1 MTQFPF
7 IATCEL
13 LSNFLSV
20 TEEVLQENSRKDVAA
35 NKIIFFIIIEVF
47 KLNSY
52 KDTILLK
59 DSIYK
64 CKYFFFKIHSSAN
77 LSPCLQLV
85 FYLKAFLQI
94 VKPFKILNMTTGK
107 INVSVENIFPLIKK
121 FLYSDHEI
129 FLRELISNGTDA
141 TLKLKHLTNIGEAKV
156 EYGNPIIEVKIDK
169 EGKKLHIIDQG
180 IGMTA
185 DEVEKYINQ
194 LAFSGAEEFLEKY
207 KDSAKDSGIIGH
219 FGLGFYSAF
228 MVASKVEIITKSY
241 KDEPAAHWTCDGS
254 PEFSLE
260 PADKTTRGTEIILH
274 IAEDSL
280 EFLEDF
286 KIKELL
292 NKYNKFMPIPIKF
305 GTKTNTL
312 PKPEDAPEDY
322 TPETVETDNIINNP
336 NPAWTKQPADLTE
349 EDYKTFYHELYP
361 MQFEEP
367 LFNIHLNVDYP
378 FNLTGILY
386 FPKLGSDMQI
396 QKDRI
401 QLYQNQVFVTDNVE
415 GIVPEFLT
423 MLKGVIDS
431 PDIPLN
437 VSRSG
442 LQADAAVKKISNYI
456 TRKVADKLKS
466 LFSENR
472 EDFEQ
477 KWNDIKIVLEY
488 GMLSEDKFYEKAG
501 AFVLYPTVEDK
512 YYTLEELKE
521 ALKEKQTD
529 KDGKLVVLYAGNKE
543 AQHSYIE
550 IAKEKGYEVLLLD
563 SPIISHLI
571 QKLESDNKDLT
582 FVRVDSDHI
591 DNLIKKE
598 ETTISKLSE
607 EEQNSLKTVVETVV
621 PKQTYT
627 VQLEALDSQAAPFI
641 ITQPEFMRRMKEM
654 SQTGGGG
661 MFGMG
666 NMPEMYNLVV
676 NTNSPLAST
685 ILNTEDK
692 TNQEHLVKQ
701 ALDLAKLSQNLLK
714 GEALT
719 TFVKRSFEMIK

>member
-1 MTQFPF
+1 
-7 IATCEL
+7 
-13 LSNFLSV
+13 
-20 TEEVLQENSRKDVAA
+20 
-35 NKIIFFIIIEVF
+35 
-47 KLNSY
+47 
-52 KDTILLK
+52 
-59 DSIYK
+59 
-64 CKYFFFKIHSSAN
+64 
-77 LSPCLQLV
+77 
-85 FYLKAFLQI
+85 
-94 VKPFKILNMTTGK
+94 MTTGK

-129 FLRELISNGTDA
+129 FLRELVSNGTDA
-141 TLKLKHLTNIGEAKV
+141 TLKLKHLTSIGEAKV

-169 EGKKLHIIDQG
+169 DAKKLHIIDQG
-180 IGMTA
+180 LGMTA
-185 DEVEKYINQ
+185 EEVEKYINQ
-194 LAFSGAEEFLEKY
+194 VAFSGAEEFLDKY

-228 MVASKVEIITKSY
+228 MVAEKVEIITKSY
-241 KDEPAAHWTCDGS
+241 KEEPAAHWICDGS
-254 PEFSLE
+254 PEFTIE
-260 PADKTTRGTEIILH
+260 PADKTSRGTEIILH

-280 EFLEDF
+280 EFLEEGR
-286 KIKELL
+286 IKSLL

-305 GTKTNTL
+305 GTKKETL

-322 TPETVETDNIINNP
+322 KAETIEVDNIINNP
-336 NPAWTKQPADLTE
+336 TPAWTKQPTELTE
-349 EDYKTFYHELYP
+349 EDYKGFYHELYP

-396 QKDRI
+396 QKDKI
-401 QLYQNQVFVTDNVE
+401 QLYQNQVYVTDNVE

-437 VSRSG
+437 VSRSY
-442 LQADAAVKKISNYI
+442 LQADGAVKKISNYI

-466 LFSENR
+466 LFTENR
-472 EDFEQ
+472 EDFEK

-501 AFVLYPTVEDK
+501 AFVLYPTVDGK
-512 YYTLEELKE
+512 FFTLDELKE
-521 ALKEKQTD
+521 NLKANQTD
-529 KDGKLVVLYAGNKE
+529 KTGKLVVLYAGNKD
-543 AQHSYIE
+543 AQHAYIE

-571 QKLESDNKDLT
+571 QKLEADNENLT
-582 FVRVDSDHI
+582 FTRVDGDHI

-598 ETTISKLSE
+598 DTAISKLSE
-607 EEQNSLKTVVETVV
+607 EEQTNLKTVLEEIV
-621 PKQTYT
+621 PKPSYT
-627 VQLEALDSQAAPFI
+627 VQLEALDSNAAPFI

-654 SQTGGGG
+654 SQSGGGG

-666 NMPEMYNLVV
+666 NMPDMYNLVV
-676 NTNSPLAST
+676 NTNSELAT
-685 ILNTEDK
+685 NILNSKDK
-692 TNQEHLVKQ
+692 VVQENLVKQ

-714 GEALT
+714 GEELT
-719 TFVKRSFEMIK
+719 AFVKRSFELIK